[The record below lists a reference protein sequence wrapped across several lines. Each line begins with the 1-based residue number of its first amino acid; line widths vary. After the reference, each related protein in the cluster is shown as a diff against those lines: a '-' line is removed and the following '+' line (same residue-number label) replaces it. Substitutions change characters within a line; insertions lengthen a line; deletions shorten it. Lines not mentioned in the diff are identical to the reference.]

1 MTDNSNK
8 LTVRADD
15 DLLAK
20 IDKIVKERQIID
32 PKFDKSKLV
41 RELIQT
47 YEMPDASSLINSLVK
62 YAVHYNIPLSELKGA
77 IGTAYRIS
85 EIENKKQ
92 SQQ

>member
-41 RELIQT
+41 RELIQN

-85 EIENKKQ
+85 EIENKK
-92 SQQ
+92 

>member
-1 MTDNSNK
+1 MADNSNK

-32 PKFDKSKLV
+32 PRFDKSKLV

-92 SQQ
+92 

>member
-1 MTDNSNK
+1 MADNGNK

-41 RELIQT
+41 RELIQN

>member
-1 MTDNSNK
+1 MADNGNK

-41 RELIQT
+41 RELIQN

-92 SQQ
+92 SPQ

>member
-41 RELIQT
+41 RELIQN

-92 SQQ
+92 SQ

>member
-1 MTDNSNK
+1 MADNSNK

-41 RELIQT
+41 RELIQN

>member
-1 MTDNSNK
+1 MIDNGNK

-41 RELIQT
+41 RELIQNC
-47 YEMPDASSLINSLVK
+47 EMPDASSLIYSLVK
-62 YAVHYNIPLSELKGA
+62 YAVHYGIPLSELKGA
-77 IGTAYRIS
+77 VGTAYRIS